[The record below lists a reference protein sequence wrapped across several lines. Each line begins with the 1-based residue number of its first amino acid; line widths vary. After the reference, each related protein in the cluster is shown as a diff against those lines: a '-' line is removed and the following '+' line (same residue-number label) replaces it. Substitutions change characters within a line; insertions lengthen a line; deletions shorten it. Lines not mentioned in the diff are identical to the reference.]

1 MYIYAL
7 HYKAEHKDA
16 RQYNANRRNL
26 LVTPGAASFELL
38 KLKVGG
44 GTQTLVVR
52 PLRTPL
58 FYVCLPLARWVVDY
72 Y

>member
-7 HYKAEHKDA
+7 HYKAEHKEV

-44 GTQTLVVR
+44 GGGVPR
-52 PLRTPL
+52 P
-58 FYVCLPLARWVVDY
+58 
-72 Y
+72 